1 MQELLSELIKHQLNQ
16 PVQYVYL
23 EYKYANFQI
32 EGSFIGHKTVREL
45 LGIYAQTQIQSNT
58 KKIYFIKVSG
68 LGLAVRCK
76 K

>member
-1 MQELLSELIKHQLNQ
+1 MDELGELDWLDELDELCTDNSTSSIQELLSELIKDQLNQ

-45 LGIYAQTQIQSNT
+45 LSIYA
-58 KKIYFIKVSG
+58 
-68 LGLAVRCK
+68 
-76 K
+76 